1 MGASSEAML
10 RTPSRRQKQNRGSG
24 LATEWLWRMKEREE
38 PSRLTGNTGPFRQ
51 NPQPI
56 SPSRLLRA
64 QGPLDR
70 TPSPP
75 LQFSLQHWEQN
86 GGPL

>member
-51 NPQPI
+51 NPQPT
-56 SPSRLLRA
+56 SPVFFAALGTEWRA
-64 QGPLDR
+64 TLKVG
-70 TPSPP
+70 
-75 LQFSLQHWEQN
+75 
-86 GGPL
+86 